1 MLGMVSQDDGIGLMS
16 VTETLDSKIK
26 AQEEKLKQLKAQK
39 QAVLAREKAK
49 QKEQERK
56 DDTRRKILLGSY
68 LLKKMENEAN
78 KEKILAEMNEYL
90 TEDRDRQLFNLLPTK
105 ESHEKTY
112 DNFEKEFK
120 SRNQAQNLFT
130 KFVKHFNV
138 LNTLKESK
146 GLWILGVMVEE
157 FSDEYIELADIF

>member
-1 MLGMVSQDDGIGLMS
+1 MYAYAICGFLGIRVMMKVESLEQQIA
-16 VTETLDSKIK
+16 K
-26 AQEEKLKQLKAQK
+26 QEERLKQLKAQK

-90 TEDRDRQLFNLLPTK
+90 TEERDRKLFNL
-105 ESHEKTY
+105 
-112 DNFEKEFK
+112 
-120 SRNQAQNLFT
+120 
-130 KFVKHFNV
+130 
-138 LNTLKESK
+138 
-146 GLWILGVMVEE
+146 
-157 FSDEYIELADIF
+157 